1 MSFNLRERTT
11 VNRPFRP
18 GVPPVD
24 ARAIHDTIQRAL
36 AAAGLDASTGPLR
49 EATETIRR
57 ALLAAGLTEAADATH
72 ASTDAAT
79 VIDVEARE
87 VPAHQ
92 PQPDD
97 AVPQPT
103 AVPTQASTQAPTQAP
118 TQTSTQAKVQAPGTF
133 ESHPFN
139 CDAGARAYKLYV
151 PAGPSTAPRPMLV
164 MLHGCTQSAD
174 DFALG
179 TQMNR
184 QADAHGF
191 LVVYPE
197 QSKHANPSKCW
208 NWFRPQDQ
216 QRDAGE
222 PAVIAGI
229 VQEVAQ
235 RHGAD
240 PGRIFV
246 AGLSAGAAMAVVL
259 GEAYPDLFAGV
270 GAHSG
275 LPFGSAHDVTSALAA
290 MKGGR
295 SGLMQMPQSPHLHA
309 LPGTKAPGLRKAG
322 QAVPTIVF
330 QGDRDHTVQPSNAA
344 EIVKQ
349 ARAAHLAQGDEFSL
363 TASAQ
368 QGQSTGGRRY
378 SRSVEVDHLNHVR
391 IEWWALHGAGH
402 AWSGGDA
409 RGSYTDVTGPDA
421 SAEMVRFFLAL
432 P

>member
-1 MSFNLRERTT
+1 
-11 VNRPFRP
+11 VNKPLYPR
-18 GVPPVD
+18 VPPVD
-24 ARAIHDTIQRAL
+24 AQAIQDTIQRAL
-36 AAAGLDASTGPLR
+36 AAAGLDASSGPLH
-49 EATETIRR
+49 EATQTIRR
-57 ALLAAGLTEAADATH
+57 ALLAAGLTPAAVAPKPDIDA
-72 ASTDAAT
+72 DK
-79 VIDVEARE
+79 VIDVVARV
-87 VPAHQ
+87 VPAQEAEIDTVPDTDNAEQQ
-92 PQPDD
+92 P
-97 AVPQPT
+97 PT
-103 AVPTQASTQAPTQAP
+103 APAPAP
-118 TQTSTQAKVQAPGTF
+118 SGTPPPEPGSF

-139 CDAGARAYKLYV
+139 SDAGARAYKLYV
-151 PAGPSTAPRPMLV
+151 PAGTSAAPRPLLV

-184 QADAHGF
+184 HADAHGL

-208 NWFRPQDQ
+208 NWFKPQDQ
-216 QRDAGE
+216 GRGAGE

-229 VQEVAQ
+229 ALEVAQ

-240 PGRIFV
+240 PRRIFV

-259 GEAYPDLFAGV
+259 GEAYPDVFAGV

-275 LPFGSAHDVTSALAA
+275 LPFGSAHDVASAMAA

-295 SGLMQMPQSPHLHA
+295 SGLPHLPA
-309 LPGTKAPGLRKAG
+309 LQRLQHRPGLPASAPRKAG

-330 QGDRDHTVQPSNAA
+330 QGDRDHTVQQTNAA

-349 ARAAHLAQGDEFSL
+349 AKQAHLAQGVEFEL
-363 TASAQ
+363 TSSTQA
-368 QGQSTGGRRY
+368 GQSAGGRRY
-378 SRSVEVDHLNHVR
+378 SRSVAVDELNHVR
-391 IEWWALHGAGH
+391 IEWWDLHGAGH

-409 RGSYTDVTGPDA
+409 RGSYTDSTGPDA

-432 P
+432 PPASASATPQP